1 MATCRWACLCVS
13 KHIYSTHTHTCSL
26 PPPPAPLKPIIGSS
40 SVTAV
45 WLPVLRICSWS
56 ELSPSALAWLPW
68 CMHTQT
74 LDNLSAFTYAASALH
89 TLLIWGV
96 CVRGCVCE
104 IYCVCVS
111 VSVYV
116 YARVWVF
123 IRRVGEDEEKARE
136 KWQLSL
142 AKRKTNKL

>member
-1 MATCRWACLCVS
+1 MGTCRWACLCVS
-13 KHIYSTHTHTCSL
+13 KHTYTHTYTHTCSL
-26 PPPPAPLKPIIGSS
+26 PHPPAPLKPIIGSS

-89 TLLIWGV
+89 TTSDLRCICVCMCEAVFARFTV
-96 CVRGCVCE
+96 CVR
-104 IYCVCVS
+104 
-111 VSVYV
+111 
-116 YARVWVF
+116 ARVRVF
-123 IRRVGEDEEKARE
+123 VWQVGEDEEKGGE